1 MSKETTAR
9 LEIYYSFRSPY
20 SYLAIDRLIA
30 IGRDYDV
37 TIDFRPVRP
46 LALREPD
53 FFKRARKQFLPYLFK
68 DAPREAKRL
77 GAPFGPPQPD
87 PIQMDFETGEV
98 APDQPAMT
106 LVMGLAFAAIAEGR
120 GLDFAR
126 AVGRSI
132 WGGAENWCALEVLEK
147 TLRDAG
153 FDLQT
158 LSGWVEE
165 NAETIDAMQARNE
178 AAQLE
183 HHWGVPLMVLNG
195 EPFFG
200 QDRID
205 SLTWR
210 LDQLGLR
217 RD

>member
-1 MSKETTAR
+1 MSEQPTAR
-9 LEIYYSFRSPY
+9 LEIYWSFRSPY
-20 SYLAIDRLIA
+20 SYLAIDRLVA

-37 TIDFRPVRP
+37 AIDFRPVRP

-53 FFKRARKQFLPYLFK
+53 FFKRGRKQFLPYLFK
-68 DAPREAKRL
+68 DAPREAERL
-77 GAPFGPPQPD
+77 GVPFGLPQPD
-87 PIQMDFETGEV
+87 PIQMDFETGKV
-98 APDQPAMT
+98 AADQPAMT
-106 LVMGLAFAAIAEGR
+106 LVMGLAFAAVAEGR
-120 GLDFAR
+120 GLDFAQV
-126 AVGRSI
+126 VGRSI
-132 WGGAENWCALEVLEK
+132 WGGAANWCEPDVLGE
-147 TLRDAG
+147 TLKDAG
-153 FDLQT
+153 FDLQA

-165 NAETIDAMQARNE
+165 NGETIAAMQARNE